1 MNYYYY
7 QVKGGNEKWRP
18 LPETKLDML
27 EDAMFCTI
35 LSVDNPVT
43 ETSPKEA
50 FDALKYRGP
59 LYFDM
64 DDHMA
69 PGSTAKHTV
78 ELVNKL
84 SDLGVLPTM
93 LQIYTSGGKGFHVL
107 VPEECFLAKPPKAG
121 FANLPATYKEMAFE
135 LSVQSMD
142 FRVYTACRGRMFRR
156 PNILRPNGLYKVQIS
171 WDELQAIADSDD
183 AEGMYKSISSAPRKS
198 LDVESDMPE
207 LSSEL
212 LALFD
217 LSRAKVS
224 KRRSSKSKRSKIT
237 LPDKLPSL
245 EALLRG
251 EGIKESTGFHELAFQ
266 VALTAHAKG
275 MSREELL
282 ESSTGLCE
290 NHQSDGDRYN
300 SPGKRRAELARMW
313 DYMLDN
319 PCYEYS
325 GKAVANLLTHNA
337 PDLRGYDVDADELD
351 LEVPEPNEKG
361 QYDHAGL
368 MLTRRGAFV
377 PTEEGPR
384 QISGLAFDNVTELV
398 SVDNNQVT
406 VMEADVVIAGKTRG
420 RAIFDLDTF
429 NSSTR
434 LNSMYMKYGQSFAG
448 NDVQARG
455 TFLRMVERAQ
465 KGDRRMYCVSREGLD
480 VISIPFHEDED
491 LRTPF
496 LVWSDPLEVSPEQR
510 VKDKGLQFKFVGFP
524 KERGSFECDLSMAP
538 SLSQWLK
545 EPGNDLVFREVLT
558 AVMACQKPE
567 YIGKLVG
574 WMIACH
580 YRMLFHKLIGQFPL
594 MHING
599 AAGAGKC
606 LRRGTLV
613 IKADGTSEKIEN
625 IVVGDKLLGPD
636 GGVRNVLE
644 LGRGRETMYKVTP
657 VKGDPYYVNASH
669 ILSLKRSY
677 GKSAC
682 KLSDGTVVPKEQQ
695 ILNVNVRVFAD
706 STAATQKYFK
716 GYRAEAVE
724 FHREQA
730 VLPVDP
736 YWLGAWLGDGSAGD
750 VTITKPEGTK
760 LVAWLHDYAE
770 SLGMDCVKYSHVD
783 RCPGWAIVT
792 KERSRRG
799 VNLLRHYLKRVQY
812 SGKHIPQEYK
822 LASVED
828 RLKLIAGLLDSDG
841 SLSNGGYDWISRC
854 PKLAEDLVWVCRS
867 VGLAAY
873 MVPCT
878 KGIKS
883 TGFSG
888 TYYRVSISGDCE
900 RIPCLDKK
908 APPRK
913 QIKNHLVT
921 GLTFQELEEED
932 YYGVVIDGDHLF
944 LLGDFTVT
952 HNTQTTKALTYFHYY
967 NTEPKM
973 MSPSSTIFAFQYAA
987 AGSASIPLLLD
998 EYKPQDMRTGDHE
1011 RYKLLLRDAYN
1022 CRQLEKGG
1030 GTRDNKDYRA
1040 VHETNLS
1047 APIAY
1052 IAEAA
1057 ESESAVIERS
1067 ILLTM
1072 VKPPAVQ
1079 AQAYSKN
1086 YHTMYSNRHVLS
1098 MIGKYIAAGI
1108 VRNSGVD
1115 QLRAEFMPVFDDAK
1129 YAMMLR
1135 PGEVASL
1142 DNQDR
1147 ASAKER
1153 TVFNYAVAK
1162 FGLQK
1167 LRNLAVNA
1175 LGDEQFGV
1183 DVFDPALATSFEVSS
1198 AVSANT
1204 IPEWLKV
1211 LNHFAHMTQ
1220 VDPALDYFLVAGKD
1234 FAYVNYGGRDCI
1246 ELYTISCYYKY
1257 RSYCN
1262 SSRTKPLFPSQE
1274 AFKHSLDNLPAT
1286 VASGVTVSLST
1297 PGGSHL
1303 LDLAE
1308 LRASGFQAP

>member
-7 QVKGGNEKWRP
+7 QVTGGNEKWRP
-18 LPETKLDML
+18 VPETKLDML

-43 ETSPKEA
+43 ETSPKET
-50 FDALKYRGP
+50 FDDLKYRGP

-64 DDHMA
+64 DDHTA
-69 PGSTAKHTV
+69 PGSTAKYTV

-84 SDLGVLPTM
+84 SDLSVLPTM

-121 FANLPATYKEMAFE
+121 FASLPAIYKEMAFE

-142 FRVYTACRGRMFRR
+142 FRVYTARRGRMFRR

-183 AEGMYKSISSAPRKS
+183 AEAMYRSVSSAPRKA

-224 KRRSSKSKRSKIT
+224 KRRSSKSKQSKVT

-251 EGIKESTGFHELAFQ
+251 EGIKEGTGFHELAFQ
-266 VALTAHAKG
+266 VAITAHAKG
-275 MSREELL
+275 MTQEELL

-337 PDLRGYDVDADELD
+337 PDLRGYEVDADELD

-406 VMEADVVIAGKTRG
+406 VMEADVVIAGKMRG

-480 VISIPFHEDED
+480 VISIPFHDDEE

-580 YRMLFHKLIGQFPL
+580 YRMIFHKLIGQFPL

-599 AAGAGKC
+599 AAG
-606 LRRGTLV
+606 
-613 IKADGTSEKIEN
+613 
-625 IVVGDKLLGPD
+625 
-636 GGVRNVLE
+636 
-644 LGRGRETMYKVTP
+644 
-657 VKGDPYYVNASH
+657 
-669 ILSLKRSY
+669 
-677 GKSAC
+677 
-682 KLSDGTVVPKEQQ
+682 
-695 ILNVNVRVFAD
+695 
-706 STAATQKYFK
+706 
-716 GYRAEAVE
+716 
-724 FHREQA
+724 
-730 VLPVDP
+730 
-736 YWLGAWLGDGSAGD
+736 
-750 VTITKPEGTK
+750 
-760 LVAWLHDYAE
+760 
-770 SLGMDCVKYSHVD
+770 
-783 RCPGWAIVT
+783 
-792 KERSRRG
+792 
-799 VNLLRHYLKRVQY
+799 
-812 SGKHIPQEYK
+812 SGKT
-822 LASVED
+822 
-828 RLKLIAGLLDSDG
+828 
-841 SLSNGGYDWISRC
+841 
-854 PKLAEDLVWVCRS
+854 
-867 VGLAAY
+867 
-873 MVPCT
+873 M
-878 KGIKS
+878 
-883 TGFSG
+883 
-888 TYYRVSISGDCE
+888 
-900 RIPCLDKK
+900 
-908 APPRK
+908 
-913 QIKNHLVT
+913 
-921 GLTFQELEEED
+921 
-932 YYGVVIDGDHLF
+932 
-944 LLGDFTVT
+944 
-952 HNTQTTKALTYFHYY
+952 TTKALAYFHYY

-1079 AQAYSKN
+1079 AQAYSKS
-1086 YHTMYSNRHVLS
+1086 YHTIYSNRHVLS

-1108 VRNSGVD
+1108 VRNSGVE

-1135 PGEVASL
+1135 PGEIASL

-1234 FAYVNYGGRDCI
+1234 YAYVNYGGRDCI